1 MPYWYLK
8 DIAISD
14 AASAAWGTTLEELFV
29 AAADA
34 TMNVMVEPLSS
45 IVDLQRRPIDVADS
59 DLDMLLFV
67 MLQEL
72 IFLKDA
78 EQLLLRLRT
87 VRIEKRKDTYRLT
100 AEAYGEKLNPEKH
113 ELPVDVKAVTMHRFR
128 LEQTDRRWEATVVLD
143 I

>member
-1 MPYWYLK
+1 MPYRYLE
-8 DIAISD
+8 DIATSD
-14 AASAAWGTTLEELFV
+14 AAFEAWGTTLEEVFV

-45 IVDLQRRPIDVADS
+45 IADLQRRPITVADN
-59 DLDMLLFV
+59 DLDMLLFAL
-67 MLQEL
+67 LQEL

-87 VRIEKRKDTYRLT
+87 VRIEKPKGIYRLT
-100 AEAYGEKLNPEKH
+100 AEAYGEKLNPQKH
-113 ELPVDVKAVTMHRFR
+113 ELPVDVKAVTLHRFR
-128 LEQTDRRWEATVVLD
+128 LEQTQHGWEATVILD